1 MTVMFNLRCF
11 IRVSL
16 TSGSYFLFGIVPKG
30 LDGMSL
36 IVTSNRQTIDRGPA
50 VLIMDKYY

>member
-1 MTVMFNLRCF
+1 
-11 IRVSL
+11 
-16 TSGSYFLFGIVPKG
+16 
-30 LDGMSL
+30 MSL